1 MRKKVEDVVERLRD
15 GVVLVLVTLCKRV
28 HYLSVAVGDDGV
40 FFLFLFDFLSKPC
53 PDWPEGHVRNPAAA
67 GSD

>member
-1 MRKKVEDVVERLRD
+1 MEDVVERLRD

-40 FFLFLFDFLSKPC
+40 FFYFSSISYPNHAQIGQRAK
-53 PDWPEGHVRNPAAA
+53 
-67 GSD
+67 